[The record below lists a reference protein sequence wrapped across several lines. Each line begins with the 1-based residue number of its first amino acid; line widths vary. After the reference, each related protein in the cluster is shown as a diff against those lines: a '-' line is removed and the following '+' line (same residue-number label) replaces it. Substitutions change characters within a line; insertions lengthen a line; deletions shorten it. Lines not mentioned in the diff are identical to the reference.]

1 MGIGIE
7 RAVGAVRLSVG
18 IFTTEEEVR
27 HATHALITSW
37 RKLKTP
43 AQATGAQHGGR

>member
-1 MGIGIE
+1 MGIDFA

-27 HATHALITSW
+27 YAADALVRCW
-37 RKLKTP
+37 REMDRSVRD
-43 AQATGAQHGGR
+43 G